1 MKKYMTM
8 AAACLFAVAAQAQ
21 MPADTSAPK
30 EPKKEIKE
38 LKLKLNEDGSHYIK
52 ANFTNQIWTR
62 YSEFNPGSTVDGY
75 ASKGGFD
82 VGLRRTRLQLFG
94 QLSDRVFFY
103 TQFGTNNLSSSGA
116 RKQGLFF
123 HDAIAEFKVF
133 GEHLSLGTGLT
144 GWGGPLRYS
153 SPSVASILSTDAPLY
168 QQSTNDVSDQFL
180 RKYAVY
186 AKGKFGKFDYR
197 LAIAKP
203 MSIANS
209 TQPQQISSNARFS
222 PEPPKLQYQ
231 GYFMYQFQDKESNL
245 TPYTAGSYLGK
256 KRIINLGAGFLLQK
270 NAMWYANA
278 NGDTLH
284 NNLAIYGVDV
294 FIDQP
299 LSKERGD
306 AITAYAAFSSNNYGK
321 NYVRDLGVM
330 NPANGVNANGTFNGA
345 GDAFPMM
352 GTGWTSYLQVGY
364 MFKPSLLG
372 SLGTLQY
379 YAASQ
384 LSKFDLLKS
393 NMLMFETGLNWLI
406 EGNRYKISFNYQNRP
421 VFKADGAGDLKV
433 SERKGM
439 YVLQFQ
445 IAI

>member
-1 MKKYMTM
+1 MT
-8 AAACLFAVAAQAQ
+8 AACLFAAAMQAQ
-21 MPADTSAPK
+21 TPVAADTSAPK
-30 EPKKEIKE
+30 EPQKEAKKEIKE
-38 LKLKLNEDGSHYIK
+38 LKLKLNEDGSHYLK
-52 ANFTNQIWTR
+52 ANFSSQIWAR
-62 YSEFNPGSTVDGY
+62 YTENNPGTTLDGY
-75 ASKGGFD
+75 AYNSGFD
-82 VGLRRTRLQLFG
+82 IGLRRTRLIFSG
-94 QLSDRVFFY
+94 QLTDRIFIF
-103 TQFGTNNLSSSGA
+103 TQFGTNNLNTNGA

-123 HDAIAEFKVF
+123 HDVTAEFKAW
-133 GEHLSLGTGLT
+133 GEHLSVGMGLT
-144 GWGGPLRYS
+144 GWGGPLRFS
-153 SPSVASILSTDAPLY
+153 SPSVASIMGTDAPLY
-168 QQSTNDVSDQFL
+168 QQTTNDASDQFL
-180 RKYAVY
+180 RKYAVF

-197 LAIAKP
+197 VAIAKP
-203 MSIANS
+203 MSIATS
-209 TQPQQISSNARFS
+209 AQPQQIATDARFS
-222 PEPPKLQYQ
+222 PEPPKLQYL

-256 KRIINLGAGFLLQK
+256 KRIINLGAGFQFQK
-270 NAMWYANA
+270 DAMWYANSS
-278 NGDTLH
+278 GDTLH

-321 NYVRDLGVM
+321 NYVRNIGVM
-330 NPANGVNANGTFNGA
+330 NTGNGVNANGTFNGA
-345 GDAFPMM
+345 GDAFPML

-364 MFKPSLLG
+364 MFKPNLLG
-372 SLGTLQY
+372 SLGTFQY

-406 EGNRYKISFNYQNRP
+406 EGTRYKISFNYQNRP
-421 VFKADGAGDLKV
+421 VFKADGAGDLKQ

-439 YVLQFQ
+439 YVVQFQ